1 MKTKRDL
8 ERQYFEQ
15 FRSARWLQGEPIY
28 GDKPDVILKS
38 DRKIGVEIT
47 NFYFAAGDDETSEQR
62 QRQRRAKVISDAQGL
77 HRAAGGR
84 RIALTITFDPAHPI
98 TVERQ
103 GVLPQELADLA
114 HRVDAH
120 GKGSVSS
127 NLFAASPEISMVWFD
142 PEEHI
147 GATWSGVQV
156 YAPDFLEPRG
166 LQEIVAQK
174 ESKAAGYRPCDA
186 YWLLV
191 VVEFFDPAQDQ
202 EIIQGELRLAF
213 SVFEKIFVYKTV
225 TKEILEVT
233 RL

>member
-1 MKTKRDL
+1 MKTKRDR

-15 FRSARWLQGEPIY
+15 FRSAYGLQGEPIY

-47 NFYFAAGDDETSEQR
+47 NFYLAAGDDETSEQR
-62 QRQRRAKVISDAQGL
+62 QRPRRATVITDAQGL

-103 GVLPQELADLA
+103 RVLPQELADLA
-114 HRVDAH
+114 HRIDAH
-120 GKGSVSS
+120 GRGSVNSI
-127 NLFAASPEISMVWFD
+127 LFEASPEISMVWFN
-142 PEEHI
+142 PEEYT
-147 GATWSGVQV
+147 GATWSDMQV
-156 YAPDFLEPRG
+156 YAPDFLEPGG

-174 ESKAAGYRPCDA
+174 ESKAAEYRPCDA

-202 EIIQGELRLAF
+202 EIIQGELTLAF
-213 SVFEKIFVYKTV
+213 SVFEKIFVYKTG
-225 TKEILEVT
+225 TNDILEVT